1 MLLQLQRKW
10 IDVFHLTLFFIL
22 QVGLGNVGRFPHTA
36 YEKGGGALIM
46 PYIIVFL
53 TIRRPCYLNLTKS
66 NQLKAELN
74 FLVKP
79 LRMKFNLTKL

>member
-46 PYIIVFL
+46 P
-53 TIRRPCYLNLTKS
+53 CYLNLTKS

-74 FLVKP
+74 LLVKP
-79 LRMKFNLTKL
+79 LRMKFISTKL